1 MYGLPLSTDIRK
13 VIPKD
18 AFFTSKEIKGKERTS
33 FDDQVHSMT
42 IRSLISPDTV
52 NLPKGRVSAIYVMEV
67 QLNEPELKDSN
78 LMLLNKLGHK
88 TVYVLSYSD
97 KARLAVVENLSIFR
111 SDSMRIDDVDID
123 LEGLDLDKVWE
134 NIVRSIAK
142 DLRDDMPLKE
152 AIAEHKRVADIDR

>member
-1 MYGLPLSTDIRK
+1 MYGLPPSTDIRK

-52 NLPKGRVSAIYVMEV
+52 NLPKGRVSTIYVMDV

-88 TVYVLSYSD
+88 TVYVLSYSE
-97 KARLAVVENLSIFR
+97 KARLAVVENLSN
-111 SDSMRIDDVDID
+111 
-123 LEGLDLDKVWE
+123 L
-134 NIVRSIAK
+134 
-142 DLRDDMPLKE
+142 PLGFY
-152 AIAEHKRVADIDR
+152 AHR